1 MATPTTPKPALPAGP
16 IERYFEVSLFL
27 LVVTGFLT
35 LVSTGRLDPLSLAMV
50 SLALIGRGYLLLR
63 NRAAVIPEKYDTAL
77 TLSYLL
83 FYAAD
88 YFLISDSFVTAS
100 VHLVLFSLVVKLFS
114 VRRDRDY
121 LYLSLLSFLSVLA
134 AAVLTVDTVF
144 LAAFSIFLLLCITTF
159 VSFEM
164 RRSAMSDPHRA
175 TAPRVP
181 SRVMNALT
189 SAGVVLMLAILV
201 GSVVLFFV
209 LPRLSA
215 GYLSSLAPHNEF
227 SSGFSDHVE
236 LGEIG
241 QIKQTDNVVM
251 HIAVEGDVKGGRF
264 SEMKWRGIALNHFDG
279 KIWSNPAS
287 QENELAP
294 GSASSHYDL
303 LGIQIKRHNLNP
315 YTADYRRA
323 RSFSYRVV
331 MEPIGTAV
339 IFLAYVPWQVQT
351 NVREISVDDSGSVFN
366 ADHFHLVDTYRAF
379 ALLPQPSAADLRA
392 AKGTVPHDIVLA
404 DTGLP
409 ENVDPRV
416 QQLTETVTAEA
427 ATAYEKAAAIE
438 QFLRTQYSYT
448 LFMGPERPKDP
459 ISYFLFE
466 RKQGHCE
473 YFASAMAVM
482 LRTIGIPSRVV
493 NGFRGGQYNDLTGQ
507 YIIRGRDA
515 HSWVEAYIPGYQ
527 WITFDPTPPDPRP
540 VISPEYGRF
549 LLYLDAAKE
558 FWREWVINYDFMH
571 QRTLGTAASSGGR
584 RMAFDLQRWIR
595 EQYHG
600 LVRRAF
606 RMHRSM
612 SQNPWQWSGGAL
624 GGCLLILLLA
634 LSPLIWRTLRRNSL
648 ARNPRRA
655 PQQAAS
661 IWYGRMTRALARRG
675 LRKLPSQTAEEFARE
690 IDDELL
696 RGPVQAFT
704 EHYERARFG
713 ASAEDA
719 GKLPELY
726 EEISAKK

>member
-1 MATPTTPKPALPAGP
+1 MATTTTSKLTPASGA

-35 LVSTGRLDPLSLAMV
+35 LASTGRLDPLSLAMV
-50 SLALIGRGYLLLR
+50 SLALIARGYLLLR
-63 NRAAVIPEKYDTAL
+63 NRAAVIPEKYDTTL

-121 LYLSLLSFLSVLA
+121 LYLAMLSFLSVLA

-144 LAAFSIFLLLCITTF
+144 LAAFSIFLLLGITTF

-164 RRSAMSDPHRA
+164 RRSATADPHRA

-215 GYLSSLAPHNEF
+215 GYLSSLAPHSEF
-227 SSGFSDHVE
+227 SSGFSDHVQ

-251 HIAVEGDVKGGRF
+251 HIQVEGDVKGGSF
-264 SEMKWRGIALNHFDG
+264 SEMKWRGIALNRFDG
-279 KIWSNPAS
+279 TTWSNPAS
-287 QENELAP
+287 QENEMAP
-294 GSASSHYDL
+294 GSANTRYDL

-331 MEPIGTAV
+331 MEPIGTPV
-339 IFLAYVPWQVQT
+339 IFLAYVPWQVQA

-366 ADHFHLVDTYRAF
+366 ADHYHLVDTYRAF
-379 ALLPQPSAADLRA
+379 ALLPQPSREELQAAS
-392 AKGTVPHDIVLA
+392 GTIPHDIVLA

-409 ENVDPRV
+409 EELDPRV
-416 QQLTETVTAEA
+416 KELTEKVTGEA
-427 ATAYEKAAAIE
+427 ASPYDKAAAIE

-527 WITFDPTPPDPRP
+527 WISFDPTPPDPRP
-540 VISPEYGRF
+540 VINPEWGRF
-549 LLYLDAAKE
+549 LLYMDAAKE

-571 QRTLGTAASSGGR
+571 QRTLGTAATSNGR
-584 RMAFDLQRWIR
+584 RMAFDLQHWVRR
-595 EQYHG
+595 QYFE

-606 RMHRSM
+606 HMHRSM
-612 SQNPWQWSGGAL
+612 SQNPWEWSAGAL
-624 GGCLLILLLA
+624 GGCLLIVLLA
-634 LSPLIWRTLRRNSL
+634 LSPLIWRVLRRNSL

-661 IWYGRMTRALARRG
+661 IWYGRMTRTLARRG
-675 LRKLPSQTAEEFARE
+675 MRKLPSQTPEEFARDL
-690 IDDELL
+690 DDEVL
-696 RGPVQAFT
+696 RGPVRAFT

>member
-1 MATPTTPKPALPAGP
+1 MATTPPKLMPAAGP

-27 LVVTGFLT
+27 LVVTGFVT
-35 LVSTGRLDPLSLAMV
+35 LLSTGRLDPLSLAMV
-50 SLALIGRGYLLLR
+50 SLALIARGTLLLR
-63 NRAAVIPEKYDTAL
+63 NRSAVIPEKYDTAL

-88 YFLISDSFVTAS
+88 YFLISGSFVTAS

-121 LYLSLLSFLSVLA
+121 LYLAMLAFLSVLA
-134 AAVLTVDTVF
+134 AAILTVDTVF
-144 LAAFSIFLLLCITTF
+144 LAAFSIFLLLGITTF

-189 SAGVVLMLAILV
+189 TAGVVLMLAILV

-215 GYLSSLAPHNEF
+215 GYLSSLAPRNEF
-227 SSGFSDHVE
+227 SSGFSDHVQ

-251 HIAVEGDVKGGRF
+251 HIQVDGDVKGGRF
-264 SEMKWRGIALNHFDG
+264 SEMKWRGIALTQFDG
-279 KIWSNPAS
+279 KTWSNPAS

-294 GSASSHYDL
+294 GNAASRYDL
-303 LGIQIKRHNLNP
+303 LGIQIRRHNLNP
-315 YTADYRRA
+315 YTDDYRRA

-331 MEPIGTAV
+331 MEPIGTSV
-339 IFLAYVPWQVQT
+339 IFLAYVPWQVQA
-351 NVREISVDDSGSVFN
+351 NVREVSVDDNGSVYN
-366 ADHFHLVDTYRAF
+366 ADHYHLVDSYRAF
-379 ALLPQPSAADLRA
+379 ALLPQPSRADLRA
-392 AKGTVPHDIVLA
+392 AGGEIPHDIVLA

-409 ENVDPRV
+409 EHLDPRV
-416 QQLTETVTAEA
+416 RQLAEKVTAA
-427 ATAYEKAAAIE
+427 ATTPYDKAAAIE
-438 QFLRTQYSYT
+438 QYLRTRYSYT
-448 LFMGPERPKDP
+448 LFMGPERPADP

-515 HSWVEAYIPGYQ
+515 HSWVEAYVPGYQ
-527 WITFDPTPPDPRP
+527 WMTFDPTPPDPRV
-540 VISPEYGRF
+540 VINPEWGRF

-558 FWREWVINYDFMH
+558 FWREWVINYDFLH
-571 QRTLGTAASSGGR
+571 QRTLSTAATSGGR
-584 RMAFDLQRWIR
+584 RMAFDLQRWVR
-595 EQYHG
+595 RQYIG
-600 LVRRAF
+600 LLRRAF

-612 SQNPWQWSGGAL
+612 SQNPWQWSAGAV
-624 GGCLLILLLA
+624 GGCLLIVLLA
-634 LSPLIWRTLRRNSL
+634 LSPLLWRSLRRSSL
-648 ARNPRRA
+648 ARNPQRA
-655 PQQAAS
+655 PRQAAS
-661 IWYGRMTRALARRG
+661 IWYARMTRTLARRG
-675 LRKLPSQTAEEFARE
+675 LRKLPSQTPEEFARE

-713 ASAEDA
+713 DSAEDA
-719 GKLPELY
+719 GKLPQLY
-726 EEISAKK
+726 EEVAAKK